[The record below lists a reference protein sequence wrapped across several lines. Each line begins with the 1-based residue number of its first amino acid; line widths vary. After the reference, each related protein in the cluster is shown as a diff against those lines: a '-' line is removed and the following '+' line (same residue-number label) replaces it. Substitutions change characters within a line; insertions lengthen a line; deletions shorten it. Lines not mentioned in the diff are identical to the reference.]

1 MSDMLI
7 YVDGSGATRV
17 EVRLDNGTV
26 WLSRALMAALYGR
39 EVPTIN
45 EHLRHIYEEGELDP
59 AATIRK
65 FLIVRTEGTREVSRE
80 ISWS

>member
-7 YVDGSGATRV
+7 HVDGSGATRV

-26 WLSRALMAALYGR
+26 WLSQALMAALYGKDVR
-39 EVPTIN
+39 TIS
-45 EHLRHIYEEGELDP
+45 EHLVNLYDEGELDP
-59 AATIRK
+59 DATIRR
-65 FLIVRTEGTREVSRE
+65 FRIVRTEGTREVSRE